1 MKIDFTDQ
9 EVRIEKQK
17 KNKSCFYSRSSTD
30 DDELVSCSE
39 VTRSVSSGVRE
50 CVLVQEVL
58 RIQCER
64 IIKYFEMLSRWPAA
78 FVIFVVTWSSTH
90 QAQARIISAFL
101 YNDMPLSLDTK
112 LRREFICIRLPN
124 SSQKKAMNHHTVP
137 SVNFHLTFRNQN
149 ALAAYPSKQMLRTK
163 NIDPSAWPSSH
174 LSAMGNVKTAHT
186 NNKPVVYVPH
196 V

>member
-1 MKIDFTDQ
+1 MRRGKTECRENRFHGSRSSNR
-9 EVRIEKQK
+9 EAK
-17 KNKSCFYSRSSTD
+17 KKNNKSCFYSRSSTD

-101 YNDMPLSLDTK
+101 YNDMLLSLDTK
-112 LRREFICIRLPN
+112 LRREIICIRLPN
-124 SSQKKAMNHHTVP
+124 SSQK
-137 SVNFHLTFRNQN
+137 S
-149 ALAAYPSKQMLRTK
+149 YE
-163 NIDPSAWPSSH
+163 SSH
-174 LSAMGNVKTAHT
+174 CPKRKFPLDISQPKRVGRVSFKTNA
-186 NNKPVVYVPH
+186 
-196 V
+196 

>member
-9 EVRIEKQK
+9 EVRIEKQKK

-101 YNDMPLSLDTK
+101 YNDMLLSLDTK
-112 LRREFICIRLPN
+112 LRREIICIRLPN
-124 SSQKKAMNHHTVP
+124 SSQK
-137 SVNFHLTFRNQN
+137 S
-149 ALAAYPSKQMLRTK
+149 YE
-163 NIDPSAWPSSH
+163 SSH
-174 LSAMGNVKTAHT
+174 CPKRKFPLDISQPKRVGRVSFKTNA
-186 NNKPVVYVPH
+186 
-196 V
+196 